1 MYSSIKG
8 PIVYFIEGKFPSKN
22 LKLIRNAISFLMRH
36 TNLYCAKFVS
46 KIDHCACQLHETC
59 VVIDPKTSSQK
70 VRDNSKNYNL
80 SQPPKRKVA

>member
-8 PIVYFIEGKFPSKN
+8 PIVYFIEGKFPSKK
-22 LKLIRNAISFLMRH
+22 LKLIRNDISWDTLIYIAL
-36 TNLYCAKFVS
+36 NLIS
-46 KIDHCACQLHETC
+46 KIDHCACQLHETY